1 VLVSASYYGCCYG
14 LLRKVQQNYK
24 DHSLQLNLPKS
35 FERIVNLQK
44 GDYLQCKV
52 MNLKSG
58 KNILLVEKLLAN
70 GNSST
75 EEATTTEIGFTT

>member
-1 VLVSASYYGCCYG
+1 MKDVE
-14 LLRKVQQNYK
+14 LRKVQQNSK

-44 GDYLQCKV
+44 RGYLQCKT

-58 KNILLVEKLLAN
+58 KNILLVEKLLS
-70 GNSST
+70 NSTDSEVT
-75 EEATTTEIGFTT
+75 N

>member
-1 VLVSASYYGCCYG
+1 MKDVE
-14 LLRKVQQNYK
+14 LRKVQQNSK

-44 GDYLQCKV
+44 GGYLQCKT

-58 KNILLVEKLLAN
+58 KKILLVEKLLS
-70 GNSST
+70 NSTDSEVT
-75 EEATTTEIGFTT
+75 N

>member
-1 VLVSASYYGCCYG
+1 MDHMIVLLYLIYILYLLYMKDVE
-14 LLRKVQQNYK
+14 LRKVQQNSK

-44 GDYLQCKV
+44 GGYLQCKT

-58 KNILLVEKLLAN
+58 KKILLVEKLLS
-70 GNSST
+70 NSTDSEVT
-75 EEATTTEIGFTT
+75 N

>member
-1 VLVSASYYGCCYG
+1 MKDVE
-14 LLRKVQQNYK
+14 LRKVQQDSK

-44 GDYLQCKV
+44 GGYLQCKT

-58 KNILLVEKLLAN
+58 KNILLVEKLLS
-70 GNSST
+70 NSTDSEVT
-75 EEATTTEIGFTT
+75 N